1 MSETGAAQPDGG
13 RLLPEN
19 VCSGIVGP
27 RRPLGVGGPF
37 RSGRGV
43 ALLSLV
49 VAAAIVASAGL
60 MIWHDRQVALEDR
73 LRGMNGMGIVLVEQT
88 SRYVQVIDMVLGG
101 VQNRISN
108 AHMTTSSEFRERFG
122 HDDFRSYLAE
132 RSRTTP
138 QIDAIFL
145 IDADGIIFNW
155 SQDGPVARID
165 TTDRD
170 YYKYF
175 KEHQDPNLF
184 IGSIW
189 KARGTGQVS
198 LHFARRVSG
207 PDGAFLGVVLGN
219 VAIKYLSDFYQVA
232 GEDLGESIALL
243 RRDGTMLMRYPDRE
257 QAIGVKLPERTPWY
271 ERVAEGGGSY
281 VYDAAA
287 TGVPSVIT
295 VHLLHDYPLV
305 INVLMDNATVFAQWR
320 TEAVYIAG
328 SALAASVAFAG
339 LFWTL
344 GRQFR
349 RLTEFAVRLDQGQDI
364 LRSYAEMSSDWFWE
378 QDENLRFKF
387 APKISL
393 MVGKTRWE
401 VAGPAMSEEDW
412 ASHKADLAD
421 RKPFRGFRWEWI
433 DGDGSRH
440 YVSVSGDPVFDTNG
454 TFTGYRGTARN
465 VTAEVEAAAELETG
479 RQKFEAVLSNITQG
493 ICFFDGEGRLQLWN
507 RRFTEIYHLA
517 PDAVHIGSSLQ
528 EIVHHWHAAGSTPD
542 TTPADYLAEHERML
556 AARQHATYVISL
568 RNGRILGICHHP
580 MPGGGW
586 VSTQEDITERH
597 QAEAIA
603 VFMARHDALTK
614 LPNRVLFRERMEQA
628 IVMSARGI
636 RFAVFCLDLDR
647 FKQVNDTMGHP
658 VGDGLLIAVA
668 GRLQACLRE
677 VDTVARLGGDEFAII
692 QHGIRQADDAESLA
706 NRIIAAFG
714 QPFDIDGHQ
723 VTAGISIGVT
733 VATGESVS
741 SETLMRDADIALY
754 LAKTEGR
761 GTARFFEPEMDARIH
776 LRQMMALE
784 LRSAIARNEFEL
796 YYQPQVNLITNKV
809 TGFEALLRWHH
820 PDRGFVSA
828 GDFIPIAEETGT
840 IVAIGEWV
848 LLTACFEAESWPIDI
863 SVAVNL
869 SPVQFKT
876 GDLVGTVK
884 TALAA
889 SGLRPER
896 LELEITESIFL
907 SATAETMKTLQVF
920 GAMGISVALD
930 DFGTG
935 YSSLSYLRSFPFNK
949 IKIDRSF
956 IQDLITSK
964 ESISIVRAVTGLGKN
979 LGMKTMAEGVET
991 KEQLDKLR
999 EEGCTEV
1006 QGYFFSR
1013 PRPAGEIPAM
1023 IENLEARA

>member
-1 MSETGAAQPDGG
+1 MMDKRQVKIAFTMSETGAAQPDGG

-349 RLTEFAVRLDQGQDI
+349 RL
-364 LRSYAEMSSDWFWE
+364 
-378 QDENLRFKF
+378 
-387 APKISL
+387 
-393 MVGKTRWE
+393 
-401 VAGPAMSEEDW
+401 
-412 ASHKADLAD
+412 
-421 RKPFRGFRWEWI
+421 
-433 DGDGSRH
+433 
-440 YVSVSGDPVFDTNG
+440 
-454 TFTGYRGTARN
+454 
-465 VTAEVEAAAELETG
+465 
-479 RQKFEAVLSNITQG
+479 
-493 ICFFDGEGRLQLWN
+493 
-507 RRFTEIYHLA
+507 
-517 PDAVHIGSSLQ
+517 
-528 EIVHHWHAAGSTPD
+528 
-542 TTPADYLAEHERML
+542 
-556 AARQHATYVISL
+556 
-568 RNGRILGICHHP
+568 
-580 MPGGGW
+580 
-586 VSTQEDITERH
+586 
-597 QAEAIA
+597 
-603 VFMARHDALTK
+603 
-614 LPNRVLFRERMEQA
+614 RV
-628 IVMSARGI
+628 
-636 RFAVFCLDLDR
+636 
-647 FKQVNDTMGHP
+647 
-658 VGDGLLIAVA
+658 
-668 GRLQACLRE
+668 
-677 VDTVARLGGDEFAII
+677 
-692 QHGIRQADDAESLA
+692 
-706 NRIIAAFG
+706 
-714 QPFDIDGHQ
+714 
-723 VTAGISIGVT
+723 
-733 VATGESVS
+733 
-741 SETLMRDADIALY
+741 
-754 LAKTEGR
+754 
-761 GTARFFEPEMDARIH
+761 
-776 LRQMMALE
+776 
-784 LRSAIARNEFEL
+784 
-796 YYQPQVNLITNKV
+796 
-809 TGFEALLRWHH
+809 
-820 PDRGFVSA
+820 
-828 GDFIPIAEETGT
+828 
-840 IVAIGEWV
+840 
-848 LLTACFEAESWPIDI
+848 
-863 SVAVNL
+863 
-869 SPVQFKT
+869 
-876 GDLVGTVK
+876 
-884 TALAA
+884 
-889 SGLRPER
+889 
-896 LELEITESIFL
+896 
-907 SATAETMKTLQVF
+907 
-920 GAMGISVALD
+920 
-930 DFGTG
+930 
-935 YSSLSYLRSFPFNK
+935 
-949 IKIDRSF
+949 
-956 IQDLITSK
+956 
-964 ESISIVRAVTGLGKN
+964 
-979 LGMKTMAEGVET
+979 
-991 KEQLDKLR
+991 
-999 EEGCTEV
+999 
-1006 QGYFFSR
+1006 
-1013 PRPAGEIPAM
+1013 
-1023 IENLEARA
+1023 